1 MYRFNEISATNSH
14 TYNSKIM
21 LSNDIRTAKQIGK
34 LLKSSREAQFA
45 NLKQLSL
52 QCGLSVAQ
60 LVHLE
65 NGNLFAF
72 ERNLERMIGFTYVY
86 AHALN
91 VDVNTLGQDLI
102 FSTINNNPMPVESY
116 IPRFLL
122 K

>member
-1 MYRFNEISATNSH
+1 M
-14 TYNSKIM
+14 
-21 LSNDIRTAKQIGK
+21 SNAIRTAKQIGK
-34 LLKSSREAQFA
+34 LLKSSREAQCA

-72 ERNLERMIGFTYVY
+72 ERNLERMIGFFHLY

-91 VDVNTLGQDLI
+91 VDVNTLVQDLI
-102 FSTINNNPMPVESY
+102 FSSVNNNLMPVESY